1 MKKFFLI
8 VAILFIAQTGFSQV
22 DEVYKKQ
29 VLKLVEMSD
38 TATQIKQANT
48 QILTM
53 IPEAKHAEFTKD
65 FDATLPSL
73 YDEMTVSYME
83 VYTKED
89 IKAMIAFYE
98 SPVGQKITAKSADL
112 SAKTSEIGKKWGE
125 GLQAMVMKYMEQQL
139 K

>member
-1 MKKFFLI
+1 MKKCI
-8 VAILFIAQTGFSQV
+8 IIASVLFIAQTGFSQV
-22 DEVYKKQ
+22 DEAYKKE

-38 TATQIKQANT
+38 TATQIKLAKT

-53 IPEAKHAEFTKD
+53 IPEAKHAEFIKD

-98 SPVGQKITAKSADL
+98 SPVGQKITAKSGAL

-125 GLQAMVMKYMEQQL
+125 GLQAMVMKYVGE
-139 K
+139 

>member
-1 MKKFFLI
+1 MKKFIL
-8 VAILFIAQTGFSQV
+8 VAAVLFITHAGFSQV
-22 DEVYKKQ
+22 DEAYKKQ
-29 VLKLVEMSD
+29 VLKLVEISD
-38 TATQIKQANT
+38 TATQIKLAKS

-53 IPEAKHAEFTKD
+53 IPESKHAEFTKD

-83 VYTKED
+83 VYTKDD

-98 SPVGQKITAKSADL
+98 SPVGQKITAKSGDL

-125 GLQAMVMKYMEQQL
+125 GLQAMVMKYMGE
-139 K
+139 

>member
-1 MKKFFLI
+1 MKKYIII
-8 VAILFIAQTGFSQV
+8 VSVLFIAQTGFSQV
-22 DEVYKKQ
+22 DEAYKKQ

-38 TATQIKQANT
+38 TATQIKLAKT

-53 IPEAKHAEFTKD
+53 IPEAKHAEFIKD
-65 FDATLPSL
+65 FDSTLPSL

-83 VYTKED
+83 VYTKDD

-98 SPVGQKITAKSADL
+98 SPVGQKITAKSGDL

-125 GLQAMVMKYMEQQL
+125 GLQAMVMKYMGE
-139 K
+139 

>member
-1 MKKFFLI
+1 MKKYIII
-8 VAILFIAQTGFSQV
+8 VSVLFIAQTGFSQV
-22 DEVYKKQ
+22 DEAYKKQ

-38 TATQIKQANT
+38 TATQIKLAKT

-53 IPEAKHAEFTKD
+53 IPEAKHAEFIKD
-65 FDATLPSL
+65 FDSTLPSL

-83 VYTKED
+83 VYNKDD

-98 SPVGQKITAKSADL
+98 SPVGQKITAKSGDL

-125 GLQAMVMKYMEQQL
+125 GLQAMVMKYMGE
-139 K
+139 

>member
-1 MKKFFLI
+1 MKKFI
-8 VAILFIAQTGFSQV
+8 IIASVLFIAQAGFSQV
-22 DEVYKKQ
+22 DEAYKKE

-38 TATQIKQANT
+38 TATQIKLAKT

-53 IPEAKHAEFTKD
+53 IPEAKHAEFIKD

-98 SPVGQKITAKSADL
+98 SPVGYEIRGRITNFYFKKKAKQFEL
-112 SAKTSEIGKKWGE
+112 FGFFVLTE
-125 GLQAMVMKYMEQQL
+125 
-139 K
+139 

>member
-1 MKKFFLI
+1 MKQI
-8 VAILFIAQTGFSQV
+8 VKPLAIIL
-22 DEVYKKQ
+22 
-29 VLKLVEMSD
+29 
-38 TATQIKQANT
+38 
-48 QILTM
+48 ILTSV
-53 IPEAKHAEFTKD
+53 IALSTRANEKNYVAAKHAEFTKD

-112 SAKTSEIGKKWGE
+112 SAKTPCYTCKRLLLIMLTICKDWVVKRPVCMYNAIIGLALRW
-125 GLQAMVMKYMEQQL
+125 
-139 K
+139 

>member
-1 MKKFFLI
+1 MKKYIII
-8 VAILFIAQTGFSQV
+8 VSVLFIAQTGFSQV
-22 DEVYKKQ
+22 DEAYKKQ

-38 TATQIKQANT
+38 TATQIKLAKT

-53 IPEAKHAEFTKD
+53 IPEAKHAEFIKD
-65 FDATLPSL
+65 FDSTLPSL

-83 VYTKED
+83 VYTKDD

-98 SPVGQKITAKSADL
+98 SPIGQKITAKSGDL

-125 GLQAMVMKYMEQQL
+125 GLQAMVMKYMGE
-139 K
+139 